1 MPSEA
6 DRFLRAL
13 DNLYSAVFER
23 RPRQLDRRQI
33 HTTAS
38 RETINVDEES
48 VTLEFVPSALRAY
61 ADLNL
66 ARGSTGAGAQYALDD
81 TRRVRYGSGVMD
93 RDVGGMTIR
102 FRPQFLSTA
111 TGEKFMFSW
120 RRVS

>member
-33 HTTAS
+33 STTAT
-38 RETINVDEES
+38 RETIRVGETA
-48 VTLEFVPSALRAY
+48 VILETVPSSLRAY

-66 ARGSTGAGAQYALDD
+66 ARGATGAGAAYSLDSS
-81 TRRVRYGSGVMD
+81 RRIRYGSGVMD
-93 RDVGGMTIR
+93 RDVGSMTIR

-111 TGEKFMFSW
+111 TGEKFLFSW